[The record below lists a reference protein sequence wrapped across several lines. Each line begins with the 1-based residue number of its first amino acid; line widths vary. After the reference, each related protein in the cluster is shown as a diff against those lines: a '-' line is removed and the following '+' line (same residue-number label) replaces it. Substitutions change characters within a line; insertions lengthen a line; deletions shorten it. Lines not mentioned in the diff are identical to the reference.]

1 MTRVLRFTPPAL
13 LVPLMI
19 FLGCGM
25 FGGSEQTSRES
36 RHSHQTVD
44 VVSNGSAVYRM
55 IKVSPTSSSETGK
68 KKSEQ
73 PPTPPK
79 KPEPTPTPSGPVLPT
94 KNPADLK
101 HRQPA
106 AGDAIAQYN
115 LALRLEAAG
124 RLPEA
129 AALYQK
135 AADQKLR
142 EAEYNV
148 GYMFAHGE
156 GLPKSDVNAALW
168 FQKAADQGLA
178 VAQHMV
184 GFLYEEGRGV
194 PQSFEKAIGWHLKA
208 AEQGFVDAQSYLG
221 YLYAVGGTVEA
232 NPTEAAKWFLRAAEN
247 DALNAQFQIGIY
259 LARGEGIEQ
268 DVVEGYKWLNI
279 ASLGNYPGAKA
290 ARAELI
296 KQMRPASVTEA
307 QKRTGEFIA
316 KQQQK

>member
-1 MTRVLRFTPPAL
+1 MTRVFRFTPLVLLTPL
-13 LVPLMI
+13 LVS
-19 FLGCGM
+19 LGCGTAKP
-25 FGGSEQTSRES
+25 SWLPWSKKSTPATPAKSVKTTLEQPTTS
-36 RHSHQTVD
+36 
-44 VVSNGSAVYRM
+44 
-55 IKVSPTSSSETGK
+55 P

-73 PPTPPK
+73 PPTPPNN
-79 KPEPTPTPSGPVLPT
+79 PEPTPTPPDPVLPT
-94 KNPADLK
+94 KNPADLEHK
-101 HRQPA
+101 QPK

-115 LALRLEAAG
+115 LALQLEAAG
-124 RLPEA
+124 KLPEA

-178 VAQHMV
+178 VAQHMM

-194 PQSFEKAIGWHLKA
+194 PQSFEKAIDWHLKA
-208 AEQGFVDAQSYLG
+208 AEQGLVDAQSYLG
-221 YLYAVGGTVEA
+221 YLYAVSETVET

-247 DALNAQFQIGIY
+247 GALNAQFQIGIY
-259 LARGEGIEQ
+259 LARGEGVEQ

-290 ARAELI
+290 ARTELI

-307 QKRTGEFIA
+307 QKRTGEYIA
-316 KQQQK
+316 KQRQK